1 MNKAFIGLGSNI
13 EPRKKYLD
21 DAIRLLNQHEE
32 IEVVQRSSIYE
43 TAPVGYDNQDAFL
56 NMVLEIDTTLS
67 NVSLLEVCQGIEQ
80 ELGRERTIKNGP
92 RTADLDILLYNNE
105 NRELEKLRIPH
116 PRMHERA
123 FVLVPLCEIAPEQVM
138 PTDGKLVE
146 DLYNRLSDKELRGVK
161 KWDGTDNE

>member
-32 IEVVQRSSIYE
+32 IEVVQQSSIYE

>member
-32 IEVVQRSSIYE
+32 IEVVQQSSIYE

-67 NVSLLEVCQGIEQ
+67 NVSLLEVCQGIEE